1 MFSQKIT
8 RLIAQLD
15 CSSIARLFWSKP
27 SHLINLCFFSENGT
41 QFKKLKQNQ
50 AKRHSISQ

>member
-15 CSSIARLFWSKP
+15 CNSIARLFWSKP
-27 SHLINLCFFSENGT
+27 SHLIYLRFFSENGT

-50 AKRHSISQ
+50 AKRHSI